1 MNINQWLL
9 QVSQAY
15 QSVGKQFSPDKRS
28 FILAELSESITEL
41 QKEILAEVYDVMT
54 RFFYNKAFRGE
65 AFGSL
70 SRIKERFGSSLEEN
84 YGLSSGPFID
94 MAKTYWTYKLE
105 VLDLFPQYHKCA
117 LAQILSE
124 IETAIA
130 GIFFPTPGPISL
142 PVSRKEAQRQLLQ
155 EYAPKM
161 DIERFLSESPIL
173 KVSEGQKRSRIVGIF
188 ENLLFFKPQWYKLLP
203 DSVKPIDKRK
213 IKKIED
219 FRKRYRFTDEVMFM
233 GIMVSRWAV
242 KRIQKFCLEQ
252 LKRQMPD
259 ASEQELWKGV
269 LLSRFNVKLVSPPET
284 NPFAEPLSQEEI
296 LSRIENIDNIV
307 SGFKSFDD
315 VIAYIILMDE
325 EENRFYDPSG
335 IQDELNN
342 LLET

>member
-1 MNINQWLL
+1 M
-9 QVSQAY
+9 
-15 QSVGKQFSPDKRS
+15 
-28 FILAELSESITEL
+28 
-41 QKEILAEVYDVMT
+41 
-54 RFFYNKAFRGE
+54 
-65 AFGSL
+65 
-70 SRIKERFGSSLEEN
+70 
-84 YGLSSGPFID
+84 
-94 MAKTYWTYKLE
+94 
-105 VLDLFPQYHKCA
+105 
-117 LAQILSE
+117 
-124 IETAIA
+124 
-130 GIFFPTPGPISL
+130 
-142 PVSRKEAQRQLLQ
+142 
-155 EYAPKM
+155 
-161 DIERFLSESPIL
+161 
-173 KVSEGQKRSRIVGIF
+173 GIF